1 MWEEIYL
8 WLEQYSGVSYNFQED
23 VSKISDN
30 SIFIEPYE
38 WNVNVNDMIEKLSD
52 VWDVIDEYGDDL
64 PDEFPNKR
72 SLKKFITENVIG
84 WISGVINK
92 VKRQLRIDQMDIN
105 DYDDLINQSIALSE
119 FVQMMIEYP
128 INEILEKNMFETFD
142 EEHSNIMTE
151 TFNISRNDISSMH
164 VDISSIRESYFDSVD
179 DE

>member
-8 WLEQYSGVSYNFQED
+8 WLEQYSGVSYDFQGD

-38 WNVNVNDMIEKLSD
+38 WVVNVNDMIEKLSD
-52 VWDVIDEYGDDL
+52 VWDIIDEYGDDL
-64 PDEFPNKR
+64 PDEFPNKI
-72 SLKKFITENVIG
+72 SLKKFITENVTG

-105 DYDDLINQSIALSE
+105 DYDDLINQSTTLSE
-119 FVQMMIEYP
+119 FVQMIIEYP
-128 INEILEKNMFETFD
+128 INEILEKNMFETFN
-142 EEHSNIMTE
+142 EEHNNIMTE

-164 VDISSIRESYFDSVD
+164 IDISSIRESYFDSLD